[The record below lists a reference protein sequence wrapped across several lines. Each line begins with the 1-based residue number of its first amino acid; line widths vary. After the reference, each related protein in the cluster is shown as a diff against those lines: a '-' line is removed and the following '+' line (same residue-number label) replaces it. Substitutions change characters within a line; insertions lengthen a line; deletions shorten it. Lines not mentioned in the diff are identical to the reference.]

1 MQTKTLRPS
10 LKRSC
15 QLMTFMAIV
24 MAASPQTLW
33 GLGPS
38 TSRQPLP
45 GKTSIHTQAAQEEN
59 RQVGTIRGIVT
70 DEKGEPL
77 IGVSVIA
84 KDANLSTVT
93 DMEGSFMLNVQSG
106 TQLTFSYI
114 GYEELTATATAGH
127 VMKIQMHDTE
137 NSLNEVVVIGYGTQ
151 RKET

>member
-1 MQTKTLRPS
+1 
-10 LKRSC
+10 
-15 QLMTFMAIV
+15 
-24 MAASPQTLW
+24 
-33 GLGPS
+33 
-38 TSRQPLP
+38 
-45 GKTSIHTQAAQEEN
+45 
-59 RQVGTIRGIVT
+59 
-70 DEKGEPL
+70 
-77 IGVSVIA
+77 VIA